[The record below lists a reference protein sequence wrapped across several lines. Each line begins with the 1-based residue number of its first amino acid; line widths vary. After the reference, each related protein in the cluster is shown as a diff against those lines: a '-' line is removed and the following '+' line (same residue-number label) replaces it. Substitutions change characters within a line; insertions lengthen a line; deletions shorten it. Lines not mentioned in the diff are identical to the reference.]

1 MPKAAMTVAQL
12 EQLLEKQKSRL
23 KGLQKKRESLV
34 ADIVKVDGQIAS
46 LMGSTA
52 AAPKKA
58 PPVQKK
64 AGKTLRQ
71 SILEVLNATPQPM
84 TTREIAEA
92 VTKAGYKSTSKNFIA
107 LVRLFCYRSDELQR
121 KGKGKFVVKGKK

>member
-1 MPKAAMTVAQL
+1 MPKAAMTIAAL
-12 EQLLEKQKSRL
+12 EQFLEKQKSRL

-34 ADIVKVDGQIAS
+34 ADIAEVNEQIAL

-52 AAPKKA
+52 AAPEKA
-58 PPVQKK
+58 RPVRRK

-71 SILEVLNATPQPM
+71 SILEVLKASPQPM